1 MAAARS
7 SSPFPP
13 THILCEQCG
22 YDIHKRVQELSNA
35 ALQTE
40 ACPECGRPLAASDPA
55 HKPGTKLELRGDLSS
70 QGMNVREQI
79 AWCVA
84 FFRSAKQQYIA
95 MRCTKP
101 SRVRDM
107 MITRASIANSAAA
120 ALWVIGLTLNP
131 QSQRASTQMAVAH
144 FGLIMLA
151 IIVGVVLA
159 LFLLTW
165 LESRGMVIVSK
176 LRGHRLTQTNSNA
189 IAAHACTGWL
199 TGAYIGLVLVA
210 LTAAASFIASTT
222 MPNHSVAGA
231 VANVHGFAWPAI
243 TALCSFGLFEYYC
256 WVGMRVRKF
265 SAD

>member
-1 MAAARS
+1 
-7 SSPFPP
+7 
-13 THILCEQCG
+13 
-22 YDIHKRVQELSNA
+22 
-35 ALQTE
+35 
-40 ACPECGRPLAASDPA
+40 
-55 HKPGTKLELRGDLSS
+55 
-70 QGMNVREQI
+70 
-79 AWCVA
+79 
-84 FFRSAKQQYIA
+84 
-95 MRCTKP
+95 
-101 SRVRDM
+101 
-107 MITRASIANSAAA
+107 
-120 ALWVIGLTLNP
+120 
-131 QSQRASTQMAVAH
+131 MAVAH